1 MSGDH
6 GLRVT
11 VPAALHALQA
21 NPRLYL
27 YLVGDEPAIQAEL
40 SRHPCDT
47 LASRFE
53 ILHAPYAL
61 AHDASLAQVLRGTPD
76 SSMHQGLALV
86 AETRAH
92 ALVSAGPTAALLAL
106 GRQVLQMLPGFKRPA
121 FCSAMPVRQGHSYML
136 DLGANVD
143 CSAEQLHDFA
153 RMGSALVCS
162 LHGIERPRVGL
173 LSNGQEDSKG
183 NAIIREAAQRL
194 QLDSRLH
201 YTGYIEGNEIHQGE
215 LDVIVCDGLL
225 GNISLKSAEG
235 TATLA
240 RELIAEQVRSTRW
253 SQLLGLFAAPLLRR
267 LSESLE
273 GERHGGAFLLG
284 LQGLVV
290 KSHGGAGIQGFAA
303 AILQATR
310 CLEQQMLPRMAH
322 YLDNQEV
329 I

>member
-11 VPAALHALQA
+11 VPATLQALQA

-27 YLVGDEPAIQAEL
+27 YLVGDKPAIQAEL
-40 SRHPCDT
+40 NRHPCDAF
-47 LASRFE
+47 ASRFE
-53 ILHAPYAL
+53 ILHAPCAL
-61 AHDASLAQVLRGTPD
+61 PHDASLAQVLRGPD
-76 SSMHQGLALV
+76 ESSMHQSLALV
-86 AETRAH
+86 AASSAQ
-92 ALVSAGPTAALLAL
+92 ALVSAGPTGALLAL
-106 GRQVLQMLPGFKRPA
+106 GRQVLKMLPGFKRPA
-121 FCSAMPVRQGHSYML
+121 FCSAMPVRQGHTYML

-143 CSAEQLHDFA
+143 CSARQLHDFA

-173 LSNGQEDSKG
+173 LSNGQEASKG
-183 NAIIREAAQRL
+183 NAIIREAAQHLQQDARL
-194 QLDSRLH
+194 N

-215 LDVIVCDGLL
+215 FEVIVCDGLL
-225 GNISLKSAEG
+225 GNIALKSAEG

-240 RELIAEQVRSTRW
+240 RALIAEQVHSSGW
-253 SQLLGLFAAPLLRR
+253 NKLLGLFAAPLLRR

-303 AILQATR
+303 AILQAAR
-310 CLEQQMLPRMAH
+310 CLEQRMLPRMTH

-329 I
+329 T